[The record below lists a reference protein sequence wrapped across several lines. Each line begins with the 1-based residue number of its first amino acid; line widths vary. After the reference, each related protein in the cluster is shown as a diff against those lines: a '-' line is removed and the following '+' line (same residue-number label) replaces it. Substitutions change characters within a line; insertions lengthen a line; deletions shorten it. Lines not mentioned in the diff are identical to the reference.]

1 MRVEGL
7 GAASQ
12 DIERK
17 DLRKINRSLARL
29 PLLALA
35 AWVEDYSCCH
45 AQFCRAKL
53 LNPCGILPS
62 EPQAV
67 LSNPDLERMSANKG
81 CLPTA
86 TASSVQKQKVLDLL
100 DAVAHIIIPKPS

>member
-45 AQFCRAKL
+45 VQFCRAKL
-53 LNPCGILPS
+53 LKPCGILQSPKLYCIILIS
-62 EPQAV
+62 RE
-67 LSNPDLERMSANKG
+67 
-81 CLPTA
+81 CLQIKI
-86 TASSVQKQKVLDLL
+86 ASPLL
-100 DAVAHIIIPKPS
+100 LHLQFRSRKS